1 MSQQYDAPQSLTERS
16 VSGDAHARMMFEAN
30 RKSTLIAYALWFFF
44 GWVCAHLFYMG
55 LHTQAFIRIGLA
67 VVSFLLMVSL
77 IAPLLGWLGFAVL
90 GTWWFVDAFLIPNY
104 VVKANTNL
112 ATRLGG

>member
-1 MSQQYDAPQSLTERS
+1 MSQYDAPQSLIERS
-16 VSGDAHARMMFEAN
+16 VSSDAHAQMMFEAN
-30 RKSTLIAYALWFFF
+30 RKSILIAYALWFFF
-44 GWVCAHLFYMG
+44 GWVCAHLFYAGM
-55 LHTQAFIRIGLA
+55 HMQAFIRIGLA